1 MEGGQAVDGRTNG
14 EDPRQ
19 QRPHPDFAR
28 LNLVGESDV
37 FLRTLAC
44 VDRIARCDA
53 TVLIYGE
60 TGTGKDLAARAI
72 HYLGTRH
79 AFPFVPVNCGA
90 VPDNLVENEFFGHVK
105 GAFTDAKDAQ
115 PGLVANAEG
124 GTLFLDEV
132 ECLSPKGQVV
142 LLRFLQDQIYRPLG
156 GRRQLHGNVRI
167 IAASNRD
174 LARMAREGEFRQDLL
189 YRLAIMSLSMPP
201 LREREHDI
209 RPLAEHFV
217 RRFARQY
224 GVGSRALDADS
235 LAHLTSYAWPGNVR
249 ELENLIHR
257 EFLLA
262 EDGPIRVRPGSFLD
276 AEAEQPAAA
285 EGRAKALPFHLGFSR
300 AKAAVVAEFERAFID
315 HALAQSRGNVS
326 LAARRAGKERRAF
339 GKLIKKH
346 GIDCRHYRP
355 SET

>member
-1 MEGGQAVDGRTNG
+1 
-14 EDPRQ
+14 
-19 QRPHPDFAR
+19 
-28 LNLVGESDV
+28 VGESEV

-53 TVLIYGE
+53 TVLIHGE

-115 PGLVANAEG
+115 PGLVGNAEG

-142 LLRFLQDQIYRPLG
+142 LLRFLQDQLYRPLG

-174 LARMAREGEFRQDLL
+174 LARMARAGEFRQDLL

-201 LREREHDI
+201 LRERGHDVCL
-209 RPLAEHFV
+209 LAEHFV

-224 GVGSRALDADS
+224 GGGSRRLDPES
-235 LAHLTSYAWPGNVR
+235 IVRLTSYPWPGNVR

-257 EFLLA
+257 EVLLA
-262 EDGPIRVRPGSFLD
+262 EDGPLRIRPSSFLD
-276 AEAEQPAAA
+276 AEAEHPART
-285 EGRAKALPFHLGFSR
+285 EGGAKELPFHLGFSR
-300 AKAAVVAEFERAFID
+300 AKAVVVAEFERAFID
-315 HALAQSRGNVS
+315 YALAESRGNVS

-346 GIDCRHYRP
+346 GIDCRHYRHP
-355 SET
+355 DQ